1 MKANDSLRE
10 DRTVMNSRNIVLMKM
25 NLRDPLKRWR
35 AVVEEGT
42 M

>member
-25 NLRDPLKRWR
+25 NLRDLL
-35 AVVEEGT
+35 G
-42 M
+42 